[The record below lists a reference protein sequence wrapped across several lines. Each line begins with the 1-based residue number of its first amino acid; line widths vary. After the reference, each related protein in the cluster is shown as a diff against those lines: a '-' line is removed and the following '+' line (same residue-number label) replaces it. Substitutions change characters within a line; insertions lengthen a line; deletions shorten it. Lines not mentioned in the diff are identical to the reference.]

1 MIIMAKDD
9 VLARVAGDLSRGH
22 THPAMQRLAT
32 LVANFPE
39 DFSIRARRAALNRQ
53 IGNHAEAGRWGFLT
67 EEVTDPEIAA
77 FERACPLAWDRLK
90 CLKVYGDP
98 ADELGPQAHQRWT
111 RLIAQAEQEA
121 SGPVVWTKDGPRPHD
136 PESLRDALPCL
147 VAAVCGLAVLALAT
161 VGLVT
166 VIRAV
171 F

>member
-9 VLARVAGDLSRGH
+9 VLARVDGDLSRGH

-53 IGNHAEAGRWGFLT
+53 IGNHAEAGRWGFFT
-67 EEVTDPEIAA
+67 EDVTDPEITALN
-77 FERACPLAWDRLK
+77 RAWPRAWDRLR
-90 CLKVYGDP
+90 CLKVQGDP
-98 ADELGPQAHQRWT
+98 VAELGPQAHQRWT
-111 RLIAQAEQEA
+111 RLIAHAEYD
-121 SGPVVWTKDGPRPHD
+121 GRDGPHPHET
-136 PESLRDALPCL
+136 ESFRDGLSCL

-161 VGLVT
+161 VGLLT
-166 VIRAV
+166 VIRVV